1 MKMTARGSIAAL
13 LTCMAAAGVA
23 TPAVADGVPVSVPL
37 EGVESTTGLDVPRIA
52 TAVPL
57 PVVGAPEAPRMHKGD
72 MLPSPL
78 LPAVP
83 IATELGETL
92 VTSPLPNL
100 AGRPETDGEGSLE
113 SPATTVRTRTPGAV
127 LGSPLTMPDASNSG
141 LPNLT
146 TPKLGLL
153 TPEITGAPEAL
164 LGVALPR

>member
-23 TPAVADGVPVSVPL
+23 TPAVADGVPVGVPL
-37 EGVESTTGLDVPRIA
+37 EGVETTTGLDVPRIA

-57 PVVGAPEAPRMHKGD
+57 PVVGAPEAPRMHKGE

-127 LGSPLTMPDASNSG
+127 VGAPLTMPDGSNFG

-146 TPKLGLL
+146 KPKLGLL
-153 TPEITGAPEAL
+153 APEVTGAPEAL

>member
-1 MKMTARGSIAAL
+1 
-13 LTCMAAAGVA
+13 MAAAGVA
-23 TPAVADGVPVSVPL
+23 TPSAAADGVPVGVPL
-37 EGVESTTGLDVPRIA
+37 EGVETTTGLAVPRIA

-72 MLPSPL
+72 MLPTPL

-83 IATELGETL
+83 IATELGDTL

-100 AGRPETDGEGSLE
+100 LGRPETDGEGSLE
-113 SPATTVRTRTPGAV
+113 SPATTVHTRTPGAV
-127 LGSPLTMPDASNSG
+127 LGSPLTMPDGSNSG

-153 TPEITGAPEAL
+153 APEITGAPEAL
-164 LGVALPR
+164 LGVGLPR

>member
-23 TPAVADGVPVSVPL
+23 TPAAADGVPVGVPL

-72 MLPSPL
+72 MLPTPL

-83 IATELGETL
+83 IATELGGTL

-127 LGSPLTMPDASNSG
+127 VGSPLTMPDGSNFG

-164 LGVALPR
+164 LGVAGPR